1 MTSAQTMSPLT
12 APARTVGRTLL
23 LVALAAL
30 AACEPRLKEPTVL
43 ATPYEHGRLWGIA
56 PFLNESGASIVDT
69 AATADAFMI
78 EAQQVEGLNVVP
90 VNRVIFAM
98 RELGITA
105 VTSAGD
111 AMSLM
116 NLLDLDGL
124 IVGTVTAY
132 DPYRPMQLGM
142 AVQLYAR
149 APRESVGVDP
159 RELTR
164 ATGGDAALGAA
175 GPPLPR
181 AQAAGVFDAANHRT
195 LSWLALYADARN
207 EPESAFGAD
216 IFLVDMDLYTRF
228 VCYRLLHDL
237 LAHEQARLTAVA
249 SEMN

>member
-1 MTSAQTMSPLT
+1 VT
-12 APARTVGRTLL
+12 AAARAGRLLL

-30 AACEPRLKEPTVL
+30 AGCEPRLREPTVL

-56 PFLNESGASIVDT
+56 PFLNESGTSIVNET
-69 AATADAFMI
+69 TVADAFMI
-78 EAQQVEGLNVVP
+78 EAQQVDGVDVVP

-98 RELGITA
+98 RELGLRA
-105 VTSAGD
+105 VTTPGD
-111 AMSLM
+111 ATSIM

-124 IVGTVTAY
+124 IVGTVTTY

-149 APRESVGVDP
+149 TQREQAGVDP
-159 RELTR
+159 RQLTR
-164 ATGGDAALGAA
+164 ATSDTSLGAA
-175 GPPLPR
+175 GPPLPL
-181 AQAAGVFDAANHRT
+181 AQAAGIFDAANHRT

-207 EPESAFGAD
+207 EPESAYGSD
-216 IFLVDMDLYTRF
+216 IYLVDMDLYTRF

-237 LAHEQARLTAVA
+237 LESERVRIAAVA